1 MAIFV
6 IVLIDDKTSWTKPV
20 RAALFS
26 AASPF
31 YKLSNTP
38 NELEA
43 WGEERLLSR
52 ADLIEQNRALKTES
66 LILQR
71 KLQRMAA
78 LTAENGRLRAL
89 LNSAK
94 QVEQRVTISELIG
107 VEPDPRSHIVIVN
120 RGESD
125 QVHEGQS
132 VIDASGMMGQVVAV
146 GYNTAKV
153 MLITDQRHAIPV
165 LINRTGERAIAEG
178 TGDINRLRV
187 RHLSPT
193 TDIRVGDLLVSSGLG
208 GRFPVGYP
216 VAEVVQVDGGPGKT
230 FLEVQAKPLA
240 RLSQSRYMLL
250 LRDADEL

>member
-1 MAIFV
+1 M
-6 IVLIDDKTSWTKPV
+6 LINHNTQLLQPI
-20 RAALFS
+20 RAVLFS

-31 YKLSNTP
+31 YKLSNSP
-38 NELEA
+38 DSVGRWA
-43 WGEERLLSR
+43 EEQLLSR

-94 QVEQRVTISELIG
+94 QVERRVTISELIG
-107 VEPDPRSHIVIVN
+107 VEPDPRSHIVVVN
-120 RGESD
+120 RGSSEG
-125 QVHEGQS
+125 VHVGQS
-132 VIDASGMMGQVVAV
+132 VIDASGMMGQVVEV
-146 GYNTAKV
+146 GFNSAKV

-165 LINRTGERAIAEG
+165 QINRTGVRAIAEG
-178 TGDINRLRV
+178 TGDIYQLRL

-193 TDIRVGDLLVSSGLG
+193 TDIREGDLLVSSGLG

-216 VAEVVQVDGGPGKT
+216 VAEVVKVKGGPGLT
-230 FLEVQAKPLA
+230 FLEVTAKPLA

-250 LRDADEL
+250 LREGNE

>member
-1 MAIFV
+1 MFGLILV
-6 IVLIDDKTSWTKPV
+6 DHHYPSVLKPIK
-20 RAALFS
+20 AALFS

-38 NELEA
+38 RDVEA
-43 WGEERLLSR
+43 WGEAHLLSR
-52 ADLIEQNRALKTES
+52 ADLIERNRALETEA

-94 QVEQRVTISELIG
+94 RVEQRVTISELIG
-107 VEPDPRSHIVIVN
+107 VEPDSRSHIVIVN
-120 RGESD
+120 RGEND
-125 QVHEGQS
+125 GVHVGQS
-132 VIDASGMMGQVVAV
+132 VIDASGMMGQVVVV

-165 LINRTGERAIAEG
+165 QINRTGVRAIAEG
-178 TGDINRLRV
+178 TGDINRLRL

-193 TDIRVGDLLVSSGLG
+193 TDIRKGDLLVSSGLG

-216 VAEVVQVDGGPGKT
+216 VAEVIDVEGGPGMT

-250 LRDADEL
+250 LRDVDE